1 MARRLGLTSPAAL
14 GLGLVLAVGTWGL
27 GDEPKDLPPG
37 SAPPPPKTTS
47 EAIGDSVGNVVE
59 SIKRGARATSESV
72 QEQYQRARNTVHDM
86 GIQSRVY
93 SRLHWDKN
101 LADCKIDIEIQGGT
115 ATLRGT
121 VKSLA
126 AKAKALE
133 LAHDTTG
140 VDRVEDRLTIE
151 PPVTPADKVRG

>member
-1 MARRLGLTSPAAL
+1 MARRFGLTSPAAL
-14 GLGLVLAVGTWGL
+14 GLGLVLAVGTSGF

-37 SAPPPPKTTS
+37 SAPPPKTTS
-47 EAIGDSVGNVVE
+47 ETIGNSVGNVVE
-59 SIKRGARATSESV
+59 SIKRGARVTTESL
-72 QEQYQRARNTVHDM
+72 QEQYQRARNSVHDM

-101 LADCKIDIEIQGGT
+101 LADCRIDIEIQGGT

-151 PPVTPADKVRG
+151 PPATPTEKVRG